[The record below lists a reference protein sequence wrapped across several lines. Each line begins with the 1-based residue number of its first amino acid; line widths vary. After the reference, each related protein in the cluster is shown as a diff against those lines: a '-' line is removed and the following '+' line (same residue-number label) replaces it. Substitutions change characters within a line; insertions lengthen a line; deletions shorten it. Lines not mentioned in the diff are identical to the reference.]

1 MTSSDSQSDVELREQ
16 IQSVLIK
23 SHMYEKFNTEL
34 RAKLL
39 QDGWIDRVKK
49 MAIDEIMKQDG
60 GNEKEKSFSDILN
73 AIEGPAM
80 GDVPEEIKTEML
92 SKFKSFLNDVVE

>member
-1 MTSSDSQSDVELREQ
+1 MTSPTTQSDVELREQ
-16 IQSVLIK
+16 IQNVLIK
-23 SHMYEKFNTEL
+23 SHMYEQFNTEL
-34 RAKLL
+34 RSKLL

-60 GNEKEKSFSDILN
+60 GSATDKSFSDILS
-73 AIEGPAM
+73 AIEGPALN
-80 GDVPEEIKTEML
+80 DVPEDIKTEML